1 MAMNVTSAVEKRSS
15 VRAFLNTAVP
25 NELIKELLIKSSR
38 SASGG
43 NVQPWKIFVINNSA
57 MNNFLEFQ
65 RNWTKPEIPAY
76 DIYPPK
82 LKEPYRTSRYE
93 LGEQMYELLGI
104 GRDDKEARLAQVMQN
119 FRFFGAPCA
128 FFCYVD
134 RQMGP
139 PQWSDLG
146 MFLQT
151 FMLLAKEAGLD
162 TCAQEAWSM
171 KNDSVS
177 KFVKADDTD
186 ILFCGMAIGY
196 RDDTALVNSLESE
209 RRPLKEWA
217 KFL

>member
-1 MAMNVTSAVEKRSS
+1 MHVSEAVLSRSS
-15 VRAFLNTAVP
+15 VRAFKNLPVQNS
-25 NELIKELLIKSSR
+25 LIEELLKKSSR
-38 SASGG
+38 AASGG
-43 NVQPWKIFVINNSA
+43 NLQPWKIFIINNAS
-57 MNNFLEFQ
+57 MKDFLEFQ
-65 RNWTKPEIPAY
+65 ERWTEPEVPAY

-82 LKEPYRTSRYE
+82 LKEPYRTSRFE
-93 LGEQMYELLGI
+93 LGEQMYEILGI
-104 GRDDKEARLAQVMQN
+104 GREDKDARIAQVMKN

-128 FFCYVD
+128 FFCFVD

-171 KNDSVS
+171 KHDSVS
-177 KFVKADDTD
+177 KYVKAEDSD

-196 RDDTALVNSLESE
+196 RDESAAINSLKSE

>member
-1 MAMNVTSAVEKRSS
+1 MNVSDAVLSRSS
-15 VRAFLNTAVP
+15 IRAFIDQEVS
-25 NELIKELLIKSSR
+25 NEVIENLLHKSSR
-38 SASGG
+38 SPSGG
-43 NVQPWKIFVINNSA
+43 NLQPWKIFVLNGDA
-57 MNNFLEFQ
+57 MKSFLTFQ
-65 RNWTKPEIPAY
+65 ENWTKPESPSY
-76 DIYPPK
+76 DIYPSK
-82 LKEPYRTSRYE
+82 LKEPYRTSRFE

-104 GRDDKEARLAQVMQN
+104 GRDEKDARIAQVMEN

-128 FFCYVD
+128 IFCFVD

-171 KNDSVS
+171 KHDSVS
-177 KFVKADDTD
+177 EFVNADDND
-186 ILFCGMAIGY
+186 MLFCGMAIGY
-196 RDDTALVNSLESE
+196 KDENAIVNSLKSE
-209 RRPLKEWA
+209 RRPLKEWT

>member
-1 MAMNVTSAVEKRSS
+1 MNISDAVLNRKSI
-15 VRAFLNTAVP
+15 RAFTSKKISQK
-25 NELIKELLIKSSR
+25 LIKTLLSKASR
-38 SASGG
+38 SPSGG
-43 NVQPWKIFVINNSA
+43 NLQPWKIFIVNNSA
-57 MNNFLEFQ
+57 MKDFLEFQ
-65 RNWTKPEIPAY
+65 QSWTEPEVPAY
-76 DIYPPK
+76 EIYPPK
-82 LKEPYRTSRYE
+82 LKEPYRTSRFE

-104 GRDDKEARLAQVMQN
+104 PREDKNARIDQVMKN
-119 FRFFGAPCA
+119 FEFFGAPCA
-128 FFCYVD
+128 LFCFVD

-171 KNDSVS
+171 KHDSVS
-177 KFVKADDTD
+177 KFVKAEESD

-196 RDDTALVNSLESE
+196 GDNTAAVNSLKSE
-209 RRPLKEWA
+209 RRPLNEWA

>member
-1 MAMNVTSAVEKRSS
+1 MNVTDAVLSRSS
-15 VRAFLNTAVP
+15 IRSFLSNPVP
-25 NELIKELLIKSSR
+25 DQLIKDLLEKSSR
-38 SASGG
+38 AASGG
-43 NVQPWKIFVINNSA
+43 NLQPWKIFVINNSS
-57 MNNFLEFQ
+57 MSNFLEFQ
-65 RNWTKPEIPAY
+65 KNWTKPEIPAY

-82 LKEPYRTSRYE
+82 LKEPYRTSRFE

-104 GRDDKEARLAQVMQN
+104 GRENKDARIAQVMKN
-119 FRFFGAPCA
+119 FKFFGAPCA
-128 FFCYVD
+128 FFCFVD

-171 KNDSVS
+171 KHDSVS
-177 KFVKADDTD
+177 KFVNADDTD
-186 ILFCGMAIGY
+186 ILFCGVAIGY
-196 RDDTALVNSLESE
+196 RDDTALVNSLKSE

>member
-1 MAMNVTSAVEKRSS
+1 MNVSEAVKSRSS
-15 VRAFLNTAVP
+15 IRSFLPKEISNS
-25 NELIKELLIKSSR
+25 LIKELLQKSSR
-38 SASGG
+38 AASGG
-43 NVQPWKIFVINNSA
+43 NLQPWKIFILNNDS
-57 MNNFLEFQ
+57 MKNFLEFQ
-65 RNWTKPEIPAY
+65 SKWSKPENPAY
-76 DIYPPK
+76 EIYPPK

-104 GRDDKEARLAQVMQN
+104 SREDKDARITQVMKN
-119 FRFFGAPCA
+119 FQFFGAPCA
-128 FFCYVD
+128 FFCFVD

-171 KNDSVS
+171 KHDSVS
-177 KFVKADDTD
+177 KFVKAEESDL
-186 ILFCGMAIGY
+186 LFCGMAIGY
-196 RDDTALVNSLESE
+196 RDDNAIVNSLKSE

>member
-1 MAMNVTSAVEKRSS
+1 MMNVTEAVFSRTSIRS
-15 VRAFLNTAVP
+15 FLEDPVSD
-25 NELIKELLIKSSR
+25 ELLKTLLEKSSR
-38 SASGG
+38 AASGG
-43 NVQPWKIFVINNSA
+43 NLQPWKIFIVNNSA
-57 MNNFLEFQ
+57 MKDFLEFQ
-65 RNWTKPEIPAY
+65 EGWTEPEVPAY
-76 DIYPPK
+76 EIYPPK
-82 LKEPYRTSRYE
+82 LKEPYRTSRFE

-104 GRDDKEARLAQVMQN
+104 GRENKEARIAQVMEN

-128 FFCYVD
+128 FFCFID

-171 KNDSVS
+171 KHDSVS
-177 KFVKADDTD
+177 KFVKAEDSDM
-186 ILFCGMAIGY
+186 LFCGMAIGY
-196 RDDTALVNSLESE
+196 RDDTAKVNSLKSE
-209 RRPLKEWA
+209 RRPLNEWA

>member
-15 VRAFLNTAVP
+15 VRAFLNTSVP

-57 MNNFLEFQ
+57 MDNFLEFQ

-171 KNDSVS
+171 KHDSVS
-177 KFVKADDTD
+177 KFVKAEDSD

-196 RDDTALVNSLESE
+196 RDENAAVNSLKSE

>member
-1 MAMNVTSAVEKRSS
+1 MMNVTEAVLSRTSIRS
-15 VRAFLNTAVP
+15 FLEDPVSD
-25 NELIKELLIKSSR
+25 ELLKTLLEKASR
-38 SASGG
+38 AASGG
-43 NVQPWKIFVINNSA
+43 NLQPWKIFIVNNSA
-57 MNNFLEFQ
+57 MKDFLEFQ
-65 RNWTKPEIPAY
+65 EGWTEHEVPAY
-76 DIYPPK
+76 EIYPPK
-82 LKEPYRTSRYE
+82 LKEPYRTSRFE

-104 GRDDKEARLAQVMQN
+104 GRENKEARIAQVMEN

-128 FFCYVD
+128 FFCFID

-171 KNDSVS
+171 KHDSVS
-177 KFVKADDTD
+177 KFVKAEDSD

-196 RDDTALVNSLESE
+196 RDENAAVNSLKSE

>member
-1 MAMNVTSAVEKRSS
+1 MNVTEAVLTRSS
-15 VRAFLNTAVP
+15 IRSYLNKPVS
-25 NELIKELLIKSSR
+25 NDLLKVLLEKSSR

-43 NVQPWKIFVINNSA
+43 NLQPWKIFVINNSS
-57 MNNFLEFQ
+57 MGTFLNFQE
-65 RNWTKPEIPAY
+65 NWSEPELPAY

-82 LKEPYRTSRYE
+82 LKEPYRTSRFE

-104 GRDDKEARLAQVMQN
+104 DREDKEGRITQVMEN

-128 FFCYVD
+128 FFCFVD

-151 FMLLAKEAGLD
+151 FMLLAKETGLD

-171 KNDSVS
+171 KHDSVS
-177 KFVKADDTD
+177 KFVKAEDSD

-196 RDDTALVNSLESE
+196 RDNNAIINSLKSE
-209 RRPLKEWA
+209 RRPLNEWA
-217 KFL
+217 KFV

>member
-1 MAMNVTSAVEKRSS
+1 MNVSQAIESRVS
-15 VRAFLNTAVP
+15 VRSFLNRPVKKSIIR
-25 NELIKELLIKSSR
+25 NLLIKASKSP
-38 SASGG
+38 SGG
-43 NVQPWKIFVINNSA
+43 NLQPWKIFVLNGKA
-57 MNNFLEFQ
+57 MKDFLKFQ
-65 RNWTKPEIPAY
+65 DNWKKPENPAY
-76 DIYPPK
+76 EIYPPN

-93 LGEQMYELLGI
+93 LGEQMYSLLGI
-104 GRDDKEARLAQVMQN
+104 PREDKEARILQVMKN
-119 FRFFGAPCA
+119 FNFFGAPA
-128 FFCYVD
+128 AIFCYVD

-151 FMLLAKEAGLD
+151 FMLLAQEAGLD

-171 KNDSVS
+171 KHECVS
-177 KFVKADDTD
+177 KFVKSEDSD

-196 RDDTALVNSLESE
+196 KDDTAIVNSLKSQ